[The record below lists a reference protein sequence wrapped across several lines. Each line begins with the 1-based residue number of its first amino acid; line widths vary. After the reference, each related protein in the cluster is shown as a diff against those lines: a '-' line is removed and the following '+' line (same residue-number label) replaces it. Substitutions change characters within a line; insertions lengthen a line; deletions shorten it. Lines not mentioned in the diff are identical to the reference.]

1 MNIVI
6 HMNGSPANTAG
17 ANETFLHFYQG
28 TPTQSFSGYQASF
41 QVLWLDKSGAS
52 VISTYALF
60 DTNSDSLADNYTETY
75 TRSGVA
81 WNNSGTITW
90 DANGM
95 FHFQQT
101 AGDMASAQES
111 YGRLAFDAGGEAV
124 GIYTFSPTASALPV
138 GFGKVATDF
147 GGGQDFGFS
156 VATQSDGKILMAGT
170 SLNGGNPDF
179 VLARYNVDGSIDT
192 SFGAGQGKITTDF
205 GYSDFGLSVAVQSD
219 GKILVGGQS
228 EDIGSNNSNYKFTL
242 ARYNLDGSLDTS
254 FDGDGKV
261 ISSFGCGQSLRVQA
275 DGKILMVGNVNTA
288 TSSNMALLRYN
299 IDGSLDTSFNGN
311 GEVITAVGGAG
322 QDVALLPSGK
332 ILVAGSS
339 GNNGNQDFVL
349 AQYNA
354 NGTLD
359 TSFNGGATV
368 TTDFGGDDMVSDVVM
383 QSDGKIL
390 VVGYS
395 LNRTNNISIAR
406 YNSDGSLD
414 NTFSG
419 DGKIMVDYGGNEQGY
434 AVTVDPDGK
443 ILVSGHSDS
452 NVVLLRYNADG
463 TPDTTF
469 SGDGLVTTNIGG
481 VPLFD
486 GRTFTGTDV
495 TLQTDGKILVSGQ
508 SNGDAALVRYNRDG
522 SLDTTFGLS
531 SNTAPV
537 FSDTHAGGTVTTDF
551 GGDDIGRSMTVQPDG
566 KIVVAGLG
574 HALGGFLSMPTVVSG
589 TVTYN
594 ATNISYLIGDF
605 ALARYNTDGTLDT
618 AFHGDGT
625 LTTYFGGNNLSPT
638 GVV

>member
-1 MNIVI
+1 
-6 HMNGSPANTAG
+6 
-17 ANETFLHFYQG
+17 
-28 TPTQSFSGYQASF
+28 
-41 QVLWLDKSGAS
+41 
-52 VISTYALF
+52 
-60 DTNSDSLADNYTETY
+60 
-75 TRSGVA
+75 
-81 WNNSGTITW
+81 
-90 DANGM
+90 M
-95 FHFQQT
+95 FHAQQT
-101 AGDMASAQES
+101 AGDMASAQEG

-147 GGGQDFGFS
+147 GAGQDFGFG
-156 VATQSDGKILMAGT
+156 VATQSDGKILVAGT
-170 SLNGGNPDF
+170 SLNGGNFDF
-179 VLARYNVDGSIDT
+179 VLARFNADGILDT
-192 SFGAGQGKITTDF
+192 AFGGGKGKVTTDF
-205 GYSDFGLSVAVQSD
+205 GYSDAGLSVAVQSD

-228 EDIGSNNSNYKFTL
+228 WDIGSTNSNFKFTI
-242 ARYNLDGSLDTS
+242 ARYNPDGSLDIS

-261 ISSFGCGQSLRVQA
+261 ISSFGCGQSLIVQP
-275 DGKILMVGNVNTA
+275 DGKILMLGTVDTTA

-311 GEVITAVGGAG
+311 GEVITTIWGSG
-322 QDVALLPSGK
+322 QGVTLLPSGK

-339 GNNGNQDFVL
+339 WNNGNEDVVL

-354 NGTLD
+354 NGTLN
-359 TSFNGGATV
+359 TSFHGGTIV
-368 TTDFGGDDMVSDVVM
+368 TTDFGGDDQVSDVVL

-390 VVGYS
+390 VTGYS

-406 YNSDGSLD
+406 YNTDGSLD
-414 NTFSG
+414 TTFSG

-443 ILVSGHSDS
+443 ILVSGNSDS
-452 NVVLLRYNADG
+452 NVVLLRYNTDG

-481 VPLFD
+481 TTLLY
-486 GRTFTGTDV
+486 GQTFTGTDV

-508 SNGDAALVRYNRDG
+508 SNGDVALVRYNSDG

-537 FSDTHAGGTVTTDF
+537 FSDSHAGTVTTDF

-574 HALGGFLSMPTVVSG
+574 NALGGFLLRPTVVISN
-589 TVTYN
+589 VTYN
-594 ATNISYLIGDF
+594 AANISYLIGDF
-605 ALARYNTDGTLDT
+605 ALARYNADG
-618 AFHGDGT
+618 
-625 LTTYFGGNNLSPT
+625 LSLIHI
-638 GVV
+638 